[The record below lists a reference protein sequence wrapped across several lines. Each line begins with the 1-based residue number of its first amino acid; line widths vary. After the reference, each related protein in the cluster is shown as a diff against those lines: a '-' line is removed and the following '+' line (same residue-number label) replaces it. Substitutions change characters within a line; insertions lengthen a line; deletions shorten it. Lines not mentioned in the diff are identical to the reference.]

1 MKTQVSLESKVLFKP
16 WLNKNTKTLTET
28 LDKPYTNPKQAL
40 KTWWHDKPLG
50 GTSGLRVYN
59 ILFTIYKN
67 NYLWYETYCT
77 SCKKMQTNNYNQR
90 QRFVLVHLIS
100 FDHIW
105 HKLMNNHHQTSNQQK
120 SATFSNSISKRT
132 LPLQLRAAGAA
143 DRLAIPLCGR
153 AFDAS

>member
-1 MKTQVSLESKVLFKP
+1 
-16 WLNKNTKTLTET
+16 
-28 LDKPYTNPKQAL
+28 
-40 KTWWHDKPLG
+40 
-50 GTSGLRVYN
+50 
-59 ILFTIYKN
+59 
-67 NYLWYETYCT
+67 
-77 SCKKMQTNNYNQR
+77 MQTNNYNQR

-120 SATFSNSISKRT
+120 SATFSNSISQRT